1 MAIMYNDGFDM
12 FDALL
17 QILKTHF
24 LRNAKSEQ
32 AAKKKH
38 AKKKHKALDR
48 RASLPFAHT
57 RVCVCVCG
65 TLGITRNLLILR
77 VSSYSP

>member
-57 RVCVCVCG
+57 RVCVCVWNPWNHKESFDFACEQ
-65 TLGITRNLLILR
+65 L
-77 VSSYSP
+77 